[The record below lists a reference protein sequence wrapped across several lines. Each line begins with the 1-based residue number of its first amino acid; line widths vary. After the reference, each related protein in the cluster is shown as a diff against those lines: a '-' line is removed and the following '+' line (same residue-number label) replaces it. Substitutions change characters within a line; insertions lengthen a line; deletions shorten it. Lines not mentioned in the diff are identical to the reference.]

1 MTRPLRSTPIT
12 GASPLLRVGPPA
24 EPATVLTPTQS
35 AGYSLSPT
43 RETRT
48 SSVGFGL
55 LPFHAEAADRARVA
69 SMPDTAWPIS
79 GHPPDSSRDHL
90 DTPVSMSP
98 TSFSTRQQRIACA
111 RLPDPRLTHDLR
123 RFHIAHHGRVT
134 TPAACRGLKPP
145 PAGRLRR
152 ADNPSSPAQH
162 HFTKLYLHR
171 TPFHVRDTPRRWSG
185 SRGES
190 HPPAPT
196 DPYVNLAVH
205 TALVILI
212 TRRRERLWSRSSA
225 RRTAG
230 TLR

>member
-48 SSVGFGL
+48 GSVGFGL

-79 GHPPDSSRDHL
+79 RHPPDLSRDHL

-98 TSFSTRQQRIACA
+98 ESFSIRQQRFACA
-111 RLPDPRLTHDLR
+111 RLPDPHLTHELR
-123 RFHIAHHGRVT
+123 RFHIAHHGRIT
-134 TPAACRGLKPP
+134 APAACGGLKPP
-145 PAGRLRR
+145 PQGDSQGPTILHLLHSTASR
-152 ADNPSSPAQH
+152 SSTYIELLSA
-162 HFTKLYLHR
+162 FGT
-171 TPFHVRDTPRRWSG
+171 
-185 SRGES
+185 
-190 HPPAPT
+190 HPQTNAPTRHGPAPT
-196 DPYVNLAVH
+196 RPPQN
-205 TALVILI
+205 
-212 TRRRERLWSRSSA
+212 RRRHRHRRCRRLEFTVDRHQNPRGSGHAPHRP
-225 RRTAG
+225 
-230 TLR
+230 